1 MDLTSASVGVRLS
14 AAADPVVIEE
24 RKEVWSVS
32 TDAAAESEYW
42 WVGYGVIVCQ
52 QTAGARIKTWRR
64 CGVGAL
70 LQKREAEKVI
80 EADADLRHDDPE
92 QRQVADLSLSL
103 STHAQHLQ
111 DTCKTLQG

>member
-1 MDLTSASVGVRLS
+1 MDLTRASVGVRLS

-64 CGVGAL
+64 CGAP
-70 LQKREAEKVI
+70 LQKREAEKAM

-92 QRQVADLSLSL
+92 PRQVADLSLSL